1 MHSQKQI
8 RDGFTLI
15 ELLVVIAIIGVLVG
29 LLLPAVQSARSA
41 ARRMV
46 CANNLKQIGLA
57 AHGLLD
63 ANKVLPPLCVNT
75 TLVGNHKRSPI
86 QVAGPYKGYI
96 GATTFYFL
104 LPFLEEAPLYE
115 QSNKDVSTVVSGKAV
130 YATSIEGFLC
140 PSRPNAETVAATTN
154 GGANKWAIGNYAG
167 NFFIFGDRTALS
179 TEGRTRLAMI
189 TDGLSQTIM
198 FSERYGTCGN
208 SGKPN
213 DASTWG
219 NLWADSNPRWR
230 PHLCMNGQ
238 EPDAANIASGC
249 NMFQAMPNWIK
260 GCDHGSAQSLHSGG
274 IVTALCDGS
283 VTSISPTIDTGAWKN
298 LCDPVDGNVVTGF

>member
-1 MHSQKQI
+1 MHSQKQV

-46 CANNLKQIGLA
+46 CTNNLKQIGLA

-75 TLVGNHKRSPI
+75 TTVGNHKRSPI

-115 QSNKDVSTVVSGKAV
+115 QSNKDVSTVVVGKQSMQRQSKGSYVQAV
-130 YATSIEGFLC
+130 QMQKLL
-140 PSRPNAETVAATTN
+140 RQQQTVVRTN
-154 GGANKWAIGNYAG
+154 GRLVITPEIFSSLAIEQHS
-167 NFFIFGDRTALS
+167 RQRV
-179 TEGRTRLAMI
+179 EH
-189 TDGLSQTIM
+189 GL
-198 FSERYGTCGN
+198 R
-208 SGKPN
+208 
-213 DASTWG
+213 
-219 NLWADSNPRWR
+219 
-230 PHLCMNGQ
+230 
-238 EPDAANIASGC
+238 
-249 NMFQAMPNWIK
+249 
-260 GCDHGSAQSLHSGG
+260 
-274 IVTALCDGS
+274 
-283 VTSISPTIDTGAWKN
+283 
-298 LCDPVDGNVVTGF
+298 